1 MNMGKRIETLKK
13 LKNDLLKGT
22 SHTVDFVLSPEIE
35 KSLSKKGIRIRKIF
49 SPLLRAVYLTQTK
62 YKLIKDNKT
71 KKIKTQTGKIFVI
84 NHRQGDDIV
93 LGANAVGESGY
104 IVFGNKYLAL
114 DTTNGLGLW
123 AYGMILLDRDNP
135 ENRKQ
140 TYNKMKYI
148 IENGGNIIIYPEGYW
163 NLDDN
168 GLADERHGADD
179 HNSENWLIQDIN
191 IGSLRLAQETGC
203 PIIPTI
209 LHYDE
214 INGKKCYSLKGNE
227 FYVKKEENVFD
238 KKDELLEIMWTM
250 YYHLME
256 KYSTYSRKELEASG
270 ISLKV
275 EWEKLK
281 KELVSDCDIPQTGY
295 KLDLSDE
302 KKIGKAKVAN
312 PVTTNEE
319 AFAHLDNLIPSKEN
333 AFLLS
338 KRLKGRK

>member
-1 MNMGKRIETLKK
+1 MGKHIEILKK
-13 LKNDLLKGT
+13 LKEDLKNGT
-22 SHTVDFVLSPEIE
+22 SHSVDFLLSPSIE
-35 KSLSKKGIRIRKIF
+35 ESLSKRGIKIRKIF
-49 SPLLRAVYLTQTK
+49 APLLRAVYLTQTK
-62 YKLIKDNKT
+62 YKLIKENNPKKVKT
-71 KKIKTQTGKIFVI
+71 TKGKIFVV

-93 LGANAVGESGY
+93 LGANAIGESGY

-123 AYGMILLDRDNP
+123 AYGMILLDRDNQ

-168 GLADERHGADD
+168 GLADERHGADN

-203 PIIPTI
+203 AIIPTI

-214 INGKKCYSLKGNE
+214 VNGKKCYSQKGTE
-227 FYVKKEENVFD
+227 FYVSKEDDVFS

-250 YYHLME
+250 YYKLMA
-256 KYSTYSRKELEASG
+256 KYSTYSRIDLEKNGVTLKEQ
-270 ISLKV
+270 
-275 EWEKLK
+275 WETLK
-281 KELVSDCDIPQTGY
+281 KELVADCDIQQTGY

-302 KKIGKAKVAN
+302 KRIGKAKVAK

-319 AFAHLDNLIPSKEN
+319 AFAHLDALVPSKEN

-338 KRLKGRK
+338 KRLSGRK